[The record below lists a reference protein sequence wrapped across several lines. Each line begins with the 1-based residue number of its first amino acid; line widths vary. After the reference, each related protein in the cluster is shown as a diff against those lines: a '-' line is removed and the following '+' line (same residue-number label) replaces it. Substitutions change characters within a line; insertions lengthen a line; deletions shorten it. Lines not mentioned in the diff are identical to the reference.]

1 MCGSGC
7 AEHPSTPMKSPWLAI
22 GAAVLFASSP
32 AYAFRCGNKLVLEG
46 DTRTEVRQKCGE
58 PVEITRK
65 TILRTPVY
73 WWNGTPIQISTD
85 LVEVP
90 VEIWL
95 YNLGPNQLMRRL
107 RFEDGQLM
115 EIETL
120 GYGYIK
126 K

>member
-1 MCGSGC
+1 
-7 AEHPSTPMKSPWLAI
+7 MKYPWIAL
-22 GAAVLFASSP
+22 GAAVLLASSP

-46 DTRTEVRQKCGE
+46 DTRSEVIQKCGE

-65 TILRTPVY
+65 SILRPPVY
-73 WWNGTPIQISTD
+73 WYYGTPINIGGGD
-85 LVEVP
+85 IEIP

-107 RFEDGQLM
+107 RFEDGELV